1 MRRDPSMTLTT
12 PTRRPAVSLRRALRC
27 GAALLA
33 GLLGTGTALAQPAP
47 PSGSATLDAI
57 RARGSVICAMQNDNP
72 PFSLPDSQ
80 GVWRGM
86 DVDSC
91 RALAA
96 AALGDASKVTIRP
109 VTGLTRFPSLQSGEV
124 DVLFGSTTWV
134 TTRESALG
142 LSFAAP
148 NYFSGQGFV
157 VKTAL
162 GVTKVAELDGASICV
177 PPGST
182 TELILQDYFRRIGA
196 KFTPVIIDDPNQ
208 IQSAF
213 LSGRCDA
220 FTRDVTGLSGFRHR
234 REKPEELL
242 VLPEVISME
251 PLGAFVRKGDDR
263 WFDIVRWTQLA
274 LIAAEQL
281 EVTAEKVDSLA
292 TSSSPDIRRLLGT
305 DGEVGPS
312 LGLDRRWAALAI
324 KAVGN
329 YGEMWTRNIEPM
341 GLPRGMNRLWN
352 GGGLQY
358 APPLR

>member
-1 MRRDPSMTLTT
+1 MTFTT
-12 PTRRPAVSLRRALRC
+12 RMWPPAASLRHVMRC
-27 GAALLA
+27 GAILLT
-33 GLLGTGTALAQPAP
+33 GLLGAGTALAQTAPAT
-47 PSGSATLDAI
+47 GSSTLDAI
-57 RARGSVICAMQNDNP
+57 RARGSVICAVQNDNP

-96 AALGDASKVTIRP
+96 ATLGDASKITIRP

-148 NYFSGQGFV
+148 NYFSGQGFI

-251 PLGAFVRKGDDR
+251 PLGAFVRKGDSR
-263 WFDIVRWTQLA
+263 WFDVVRWTQLA
-274 LIAAEQL
+274 LVAAEQL
-281 EVTAEKVDSLA
+281 EVTSDKVEALA
-292 TSSSPDIRRLLGT
+292 HASSPDIRRLLGIE
-305 DGEVGPS
+305 GEVGPS
-312 LGLDRRWAALAI
+312 LGLDKLWAAKAI

-329 YGEMWTRNIEPM
+329 YGEMWKRNIEPM

-352 GGGLQY
+352 EGGLQY